1 MSGSSVAPSCSTWA
15 ADSAGPAKTNMPAT
29 ALYVVALV
37 LAGLVLLGVLK
48 SHAFG
53 GYIQVLLVIVIVI
66 VVLMAISG
74 RNPLG
79 AL

>member
-1 MSGSSVAPSCSTWA
+1 
-15 ADSAGPAKTNMPAT
+15 MPAT
-29 ALYVVALV
+29 ALYVIALV
-37 LAGLVLLGVLK
+37 LAVLVLLGVLK
-48 SHAFG
+48 SHTLG
-53 GYIQVLLVIVIVI
+53 GYIQVLLVIGIVI